1 MSDSDERRRRKERGL
16 AGESHRPVQSDKVLA
31 SQKGVPVTHRRIPHW
46 VAMARWLA
54 EGCPRDSW
62 AKLKYLV
69 DPEDS
74 AARDDKLTALLIAD
88 Q

>member
-1 MSDSDERRRRKERGL
+1 MSDSYERRRRKERGFG
-16 AGESHRPVQSDKVLA
+16 GESHRPVQSVKVLA
-31 SQKGVPVTHRRIPHW
+31 SQKGAPVTHRRIPHW
-46 VAMARWLA
+46 VAMAWWLA